1 LVVAASAGE
10 DVAMHVG
17 RMSYREYVAF
27 LATVSMTIAMAID
40 VMLPALSEMKESLGL
55 APESNSI
62 ALTVTL
68 YFLGM
73 SVTQLVY
80 GPLSD
85 HFGRK
90 PILYTGLAVYGF
102 GAVLSAAAP
111 NLTVL
116 LVARFVW
123 GVGAA
128 AMRVLSNAM
137 ARDVFEGDAMARVL
151 ALVISVFLLG
161 PVFAPLLGEGLL
173 QLGSWRWVF
182 AGGAGT
188 GLAVF
193 VWSFRLEETLAPEH
207 RLPLGFNRTAQAF
220 RAVLTTHETLWY
232 SIAQVFGYGNLLMYL
247 ASSELLF
254 DVVYDRSDQ
263 FAVAFSLAGIASATV
278 AFTNS
283 RIVERMG
290 TARLLRIGAFAAV
303 ALAGALAALSIA
315 SEGVPPFHL
324 WWLLVALVMAT
335 FSILV
340 PTTNALAMQ
349 PMGHLA
355 GTAAAVVG
363 TFSMGGGS
371 ILGAIVDRTLS
382 TSVTPQAI
390 GFFVFTTASLAAVLI
405 ADRGPSVTAE
415 PASEVV

>member
-1 LVVAASAGE
+1 
-10 DVAMHVG
+10 
-17 RMSYREYVAF
+17 MSYREYVAF

-73 SVTQLVY
+73 SVTQLIY

-90 PILYTGLAVYGF
+90 PILYAGLAIYGL
-102 GAVLSAAAP
+102 GAILSAAAP
-111 NLTVL
+111 NLGVL
-116 LVARFVW
+116 LIARFIW

-137 ARDVFEGDAMARVL
+137 VRDVFEGDEMARVL

-193 VWSFRLEETLAPEH
+193 VWSFRLDETLPPEH
-207 RLPLGFNRTAQAF
+207 RLPLGFARTAQAF
-220 RAVLTTHETLWY
+220 RAVLSTRETLWY

-254 DVVYDRSDQ
+254 DVVYGRSSQ
-263 FAVAFSLAGIASATV
+263 FAVAFSLAGIASAAV

-283 RIVERMG
+283 RIVERIG
-290 TARLLRIGAFAAV
+290 TVRLLRMGVVTAV
-303 ALAGALAALSIA
+303 GLAGALVAVSIA
-315 SEGVPPFHL
+315 GDGAPPFYV
-324 WWLLVALVMAT
+324 WWTLVALILAT

-382 TSVTPQAI
+382 ESVTPQAI
-390 GFFVFTTASLAAVLI
+390 GFLVFTSASLIAVLI
-405 ADRGPSVTAE
+405 AGRGAAV
-415 PASEVV
+415 PAAAPPDAT